1 MFDIRNIIDWLINPS
16 LSICFLCVE
25 SFSARTVAHNKFM
38 VASSYFRFIGTTTK
52 LGNRL
57 FWFFIYQNQSPSIW
71 NVGVLEVVLIQARA
85 PCFSKVYS
93 CFDSFEFL
101 QFSYLMNFQHGPHS
115 LKPGST
121 TEGLP
126 TLDTRLTCTR
136 FHVKIRV
143 CNSWMHTQNSWF
155 THHLLAM
162 SQSSRI
168 PYHVSRS

>member
-1 MFDIRNIIDWLINPS
+1 M
-16 LSICFLCVE
+16 
-25 SFSARTVAHNKFM
+25 
-38 VASSYFRFIGTTTK
+38 
-52 LGNRL
+52 
-57 FWFFIYQNQSPSIW
+57 
-71 NVGVLEVVLIQARA
+71 IQARA

-101 QFSYLMNFQHGPHS
+101 QFLYLMNFQHGPHS

-143 CNSWMHTQNSWF
+143 CNSWMHTQNSCF

-162 SQSSRI
+162 SQSSRYPI
-168 PYHVSRS
+168 TYPEVKPQYSSPFSHNLHELRMIHSQKNKPYMKPPEILQLPRSSPTFWPLGAEVLDRNQWRRLWDQYLAEESLHGAPRWR